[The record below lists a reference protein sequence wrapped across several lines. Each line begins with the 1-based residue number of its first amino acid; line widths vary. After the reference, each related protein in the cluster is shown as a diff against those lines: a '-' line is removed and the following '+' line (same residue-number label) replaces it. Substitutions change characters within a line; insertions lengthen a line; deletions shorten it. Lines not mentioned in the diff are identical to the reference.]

1 MEVEIKHVPKGS
13 ATETR
18 SIMIDVF
25 VKGVTTLISEAE
37 IILSISNMASER
49 PRTVTICDTNFED
62 SAIEMQDILLRN
74 ETPKKLQASGFL
86 ARLEI
91 PRVGLVRVERVK
103 LTGSPEYPKIR
114 LSSNMTL
121 YYG

>member
-74 ETPKKLQASGFL
+74 ETPKNCKHL
-86 ARLEI
+86 AFSQDL
-91 PRVGLVRVERVK
+91 K
-103 LTGSPEYPKIR
+103 FPE
-114 LSSNMTL
+114 
-121 YYG
+121 